1 MKKILSII
9 ALLVLGLVIG
19 AYFLFFTSTTRFAG
33 KEKYF
38 YIKTNDANRA
48 AVLKTLAKDST
59 VKYVA
64 LFDWFAG
71 KLKYWEQVKPG
82 RYKITSGM
90 SLSQVALLLRGGR
103 QAPTRL
109 VINKLRLK
117 EDFAKLLDK
126 NIEADS
132 AGIMSLLTNPDS
144 LKQYGLNEANVLAH
158 IIPDTYELL
167 WTWAPERTL
176 KKLLADREK
185 WWDKNERRAKAKA
198 LGLSPDEVH
207 TLASIVEEETNY
219 KKDKPIVASVYM
231 NRLKLGM
238 PLQAD
243 PTIRYALKN
252 FTMNRVYYGHLR
264 TPSPYNTYINRG
276 LPPGPICTP
285 SPATLDA
292 VLDAP
297 KTDYIFFVAN
307 ADLRGGST
315 FTTNLDDH
323 NKAKKLYTDS
333 LTAWQA
339 RKAIREK
346 AKLDSLEKAK
356 QNSSK

>member
-9 ALLVLGLVIG
+9 ALLLLALALVV
-19 AYFLFFTSTTRFAG
+19 YFLFFAATTEFSG
-33 KEKYF
+33 KEKF
-38 YIKTNDANRA
+38 MYIKTTEANRSE
-48 AVLKTLAKDST
+48 VLKTLAKDSMVQYVAVFDWLAGK
-59 VKYVA
+59 VKYW
-64 LFDWFAG
+64 D
-71 KLKYWEQVKPG
+71 KIKPG

-90 SLSQVALLLRGGR
+90 SVSQVVRLLRGGR
-103 QAPTRL
+103 QTSSRL

-117 EDFAKLLDK
+117 EDFARLLDK

-132 AGIMSLLTNPDS
+132 TEIINLLTNPDS
-144 LKQYGLNEANVLAH
+144 LKKYGLNEANVLAH
-158 IIPDTYELL
+158 IVPDTYELL
-167 WTWAPERTL
+167 WTWSPERSL

-185 WWDKNERRAKAKA
+185 WWDKNERRAKAEA

-219 KKDKPIVASVYM
+219 KQDKLNIASVYL
-231 NRLKLGM
+231 NRLKMGM

-243 PTIRYALKN
+243 PTIRYALKD
-252 FTMNRVYYGHLR
+252 FTMNRVYHSHLR

-297 KTDYIFFVAN
+297 ETDYIFFVAN

-315 FTTNLDDH
+315 FTTNLADH
-323 NKAKKLYTDS
+323 NKAAKLYQDS
-333 LTAWQA
+333 LSAWLE
-339 RKAIREK
+339 RKAAREK
-346 AKLDSLEKAK
+346 AKQTGTK
-356 QNSSK
+356 